1 MIGKAL
7 TKLFGTKSDRDIKSI
22 VPYVEK
28 TNQEFDKL
36 QSISDEEL
44 RAKTHSIREV
54 IDQRLEGIDK
64 QLADLHQKVEDDPDM
79 DIHEKEQ
86 VFNEVDKLEEDRN
99 KMLEE
104 VLLEVLPQAFAV
116 VKETARRF
124 KENGK
129 MVVTATM
136 RDKQL
141 AAKHDHVEI
150 DGEQCYLGTTNGWR
164 VEVRLSGKCFTT
176 MFS

>member
-104 VLLEVLPQAFAV
+104 VLLEVLPQAFL
-116 VKETARRF
+116 E
-124 KENGK
+124 
-129 MVVTATM
+129 
-136 RDKQL
+136 
-141 AAKHDHVEI
+141 
-150 DGEQCYLGTTNGWR
+150 
-164 VEVRLSGKCFTT
+164 
-176 MFS
+176 